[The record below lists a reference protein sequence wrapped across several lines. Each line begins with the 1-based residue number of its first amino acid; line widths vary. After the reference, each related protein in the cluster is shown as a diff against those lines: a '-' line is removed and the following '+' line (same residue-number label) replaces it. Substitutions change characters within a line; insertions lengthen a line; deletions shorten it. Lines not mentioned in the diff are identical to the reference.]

1 MGTSKE
7 SQRSGDEDDGEVIIP
22 WAFVPYSVRRELITK
37 LNPDVTMSGNDWRML
52 ASELGYT
59 TGEISFIESEKD
71 NNTTLLFK
79 HYDTKPGASLND
91 VYRSLEKMQRHDCL
105 EVIKNA
111 LPEIHQAYNKSNESQ
126 TLHVADTSEMLASR
140 PMYQWP
146 GSPYACPCS
155 HHPTAAFGSLPYYPC
170 SPNFA
175 SCGRGAY
182 HSPHMASCP
191 SPYHVHLPPHPH
203 HSACQSFSPLDTVQK
218 TCEPGFSSPHHT
230 SSAPPGYAMKLQPGS
245 HGNIAQPMGSSSE
258 AHQRSSPI
266 TVRCASGSQVPN
278 QHFSP
283 GHLGHH
289 GSPSYSLIHNDQE
302 DSMMIESDNQISQ
315 YRHIPSV
322 QQHDSNLNSSIMA
335 PTAMSDMPF
344 RSQGHS
350 LPLPNNIS
358 TVDNSNLFSSDS
370 SNSDS
375 FNNRQK
381 VARQYSDECNA
392 TQMSSG
398 DKRFRNTSS
407 RDTLGSVDSIDQ
419 HGLASQ
425 AGSGQMGSGFR
436 PQNSHNKCPKF
447 VHPSDASA
455 LVDYRDR
462 FYEQE
467 CEVKVRNE
475 SGVPEAR
482 CPPGVPNHGTCS
494 EAKTSLAQL
503 AKLATVPDKFKPT
516 NEYTTVVAKQKID
529 IDKHNRD
536 GKSSSDCPSHGS
548 NGSSSARN
556 HPSTFPMRVKVK
568 HERGMEDIKNLTI
581 SKKSTSMP
589 QNMKPVEYRKA
600 FRHIKV
606 FVTYSYDNESH
617 GKQVLSLC
625 KFLQSNGF
633 ACCVDV
639 CEKKTS
645 AKSLEQL
652 EWCRKKVLEAD
663 FILVCI
669 SPRYLEEISPASSTL
684 PQNSQRQL
692 HTREIYELMNTEYLN
707 NQHSYDGES
716 NSGVTS
722 PQRFVPLLFPK
733 MTHSHV
739 PAWMNNGPIYIWPQ
753 QYKDLAWMLTKP
765 QERIRARKEAS
776 DEQFEER

>member
-7 SQRSGDEDDGEVIIP
+7 SQRSSDEDDGEVIIP
-22 WAFVPYSVRRELITK
+22 WRFVPYSVRRELITK

-71 NNTTLLFK
+71 NNTTVLFR

-105 EVIKNA
+105 EVIRNA
-111 LPEIHQAYNKSNESQ
+111 LSEIQQAYNKSNESQ
-126 TLHVADTSEMLASR
+126 NLHVAETSEMLASR
-140 PMYQWP
+140 PHYQWP
-146 GSPYACPCS
+146 GSPYACPC
-155 HHPTAAFGSLPYYPC
+155 
-170 SPNFA
+170 
-175 SCGRGAY
+175 
-182 HSPHMASCP
+182 
-191 SPYHVHLPPHPH
+191 
-203 HSACQSFSPLDTVQK
+203 
-218 TCEPGFSSPHHT
+218 
-230 SSAPPGYAMKLQPGS
+230 
-245 HGNIAQPMGSSSE
+245 
-258 AHQRSSPI
+258 
-266 TVRCASGSQVPN
+266 
-278 QHFSP
+278 
-283 GHLGHH
+283 
-289 GSPSYSLIHNDQE
+289 
-302 DSMMIESDNQISQ
+302 
-315 YRHIPSV
+315 HI
-322 QQHDSNLNSSIMA
+322 
-335 PTAMSDMPF
+335 
-344 RSQGHS
+344 

-381 VARQYSDECNA
+381 VARQYSDECNI
-392 TQMSSG
+392 TQASSG
-398 DKRFRNTSS
+398 DKRFRNISSS
-407 RDTLGSVDSIDQ
+407 RDTLGSIESIDQ
-419 HGLASQ
+419 HGLTSQ
-425 AGSGQMGSGFR
+425 RTPAQVAGGIR

-455 LVDYRDR
+455 LGDYRER
-462 FYEQE
+462 FYEPDS
-467 CEVKVRNE
+467 EVKVRNE
-475 SGVPEAR
+475 SGEPVTM
-482 CPPGVPNHGTCS
+482 GSGDVSNQGSYS
-494 EAKTSLAQL
+494 EAKTSLAHL

-529 IDKHNRD
+529 IDKHKD
-536 GKSSSDCPSHGS
+536 GKGSLDCSSHS
-548 NGSSSARN
+548 NGSSIDRS

-581 SKKSTSMP
+581 SKKSASMP

-639 CEKKTS
+639 CERKTS

-663 FILVCI
+663 FVLVCI
-669 SPRYLEEISPASSTL
+669 SPRYLEDISPSSSTL
-684 PQNSQRQL
+684 PQNNQRKL
-692 HTREIYELMNTEYLN
+692 HTREIYELMNSEYLN
-707 NQHSYDGES
+707 NQHGYDGES
-716 NSGVTS
+716 NSCVTS
-722 PQRFVPLLFPK
+722 PPRFVPLLFPK

-739 PAWMNNGPIYIWPQ
+739 PAWMMNGPAYMWPN

-765 QERIRARKEAS
+765 QERIRGRKEAL
-776 DEQFEER
+776 EEHFEER